1 MSRTR
6 DLSKLINGIAADKIT
21 SGTFADAR
29 LSSSS
34 VTQHVDLSSIDSDYI
49 QLRQATADLTN
60 LDASNLTSGTIPNAR
75 YGTPTFSAAN
85 LTGVPSAGVT
95 SGSWTPQFVY
105 GSTNVTTSKNFA
117 YYMKHG
123 RIVGINGLVRWTGN
137 HRASYDYTRIYCN
150 NLPFTSANLST
161 QFVSY
166 SGNSSSFGGSP
177 GNCDVFP
184 NSTHMTIHGGA
195 SYKGRDASPPIF
207 TNSGTEGA
215 FLTRHTIQDLETG
228 TFGDAWLYFQ
238 CYYISA
244 S

>member
-85 LTGVPSAGVT
+85 LTGVPSPGIVQGNW
-95 SGSWTPQFVY
+95 SPQYKY
-105 GSTNVTTSKNFA
+105 GSTNITTTQSFA
-117 YYMKHG
+117 RYMKNG
-123 RIVGINGLVRWTGN
+123 RIVGVFGLHRFTGN
-137 HRASYDYTRIYCN
+137 HGQNYDYTRVYIS
-150 NLPFTSANLST
+150 NLPYTAVSGT
-161 QFVSY
+161 QFSSISGHNSGYGAGGGAVVLPGTTQLVLHDPVSY
-166 SGNSSSFGGSP
+166 
-177 GNCDVFP
+177 
-184 NSTHMTIHGGA
+184 A
-195 SYKGRDASPPIF
+195 GRNDSPPIF

-215 FLTRHTIQDLETG
+215 YFDRHTLPGLEYS
-228 TFGDAWLYFQ
+228 TFGDSWVYFN
-238 CYYISA
+238 CVYFSA